1 MEYVVRTYR
10 AIMAIAIIAAIVAQL
25 ISSNAG
31 GRLDTGNFFS
41 YFTIQS
47 NLIGAAVLGYGA
59 IRPDRNS
66 LRWDSIRGAA
76 TTYLFTT
83 GVVFALL
90 LSNLAA
96 QVGTTMPWVNSVL
109 HQVSPVVIF
118 LDWLIRPP
126 RHQVGF
132 PKVWLW
138 LAYPIAWLIYT
149 LIRGGIV
156 DWYPYPFV
164 DPRADGWG
172 HVVKSCFAIAIGI
185 IGFVFIVVWAGN
197 SARRRYARL
206 SPDSAG
212 SGF

>member
-1 MEYVVRTYR
+1 MEYIVRAYR
-10 AIMAIAIIAAIVAQL
+10 ALMAIAIIAAIVAQL
-25 ISSNAG
+25 SRSNANG
-31 GRLDTGNFFS
+31 ILDTGNFFS

-47 NLIGAAVLGYGA
+47 NLIGAAVLGVGA
-59 IRPDRNS
+59 IRPRLDS
-66 LRWDSIRGAA
+66 PRWDSIRGAA

-109 HQVSPVVIF
+109 HQISPVVIF

-126 RHQVGF
+126 RNQVTL
-132 PKVWLW
+132 PSAWLW
-138 LAYPIAWLIYT
+138 LIYPMLWLVYA

-164 DPRADGWG
+164 DPRPDGWA
-172 HVVKSCFAIAIGI
+172 HVIKSCFAIAIGI
-185 IGFVFIVVWAGN
+185 IGFMLIVMWAGN
-197 SARRRYARL
+197 SMRRWYARH
-206 SPDSAG
+206 SPGSAG
-212 SGF
+212 SGI